1 MGSYESMKTKLEAV
15 GIYSITENSNISD
28 ELKAYAEGIDEVFDT
43 LDEMTRECFTE
54 TAESYGIT
62 NRERFF
68 GKERTEYTL
77 EKRREIL
84 RLAEQTTQG
93 RCNVKA
99 FEDTLKG
106 YGLSDFTITELFSM
120 NKVAININDALTEP
134 IKKMVE
140 ERIVLDFPAHL
151 NVVAIFADTTQ

>member
-28 ELKAYAEGIDEVFDT
+28 ELKAYAEGIDAVFDT

-54 TAESYGIT
+54 TAESYGIS

-68 GKERTEYTL
+68 GKERTEYPL

-93 RCNVKA
+93 RCNIKA

-151 NVVAIFADTTQ
+151 NVVAIFADTKQ